1 MVGHCYKLL
10 YYEGSDI
17 MADVNVRILSADD
30 ANSLGFAKISE
41 FNEIDTVDD
50 ADYLLV
56 SGHRSG
62 EESEITRKITIARIA
77 RYFSEETD
85 VRNKWFIPVVRDDV
99 IHWELHWID
108 EVGNHENDMAAP
120 YPIRPIYITDLI
132 GDATDQKSGLLNP
145 TYKQRLDTL
154 VPASTSSDGLMSK
167 EDKGKLDGI
176 EANANNYV
184 LPTATTDVLGGVKI
198 DNRTIVMNANGVIRS
213 NAGVPDSR
221 RCVLPYTDWDPIT
234 LTLHLDISINVNMR
248 NIIDVDPAS
257 VDLWVNNKIYAISET
272 SEGITFRCDQIP
284 TNDIVIFIVSTMVNV
299 IESE

>member
-1 MVGHCYKLL
+1 M
-10 YYEGSDI
+10 S
-17 MADVNVRILSADD
+17 DVNVRILSADD
-30 ANSLGFAKISE
+30 ADSLGFAKISE
-41 FNEIDTVDD
+41 FREIESVDA

-56 SGHRSG
+56 SGHRAG
-62 EESEITRKITIARIA
+62 DESEITRKVKISDIAQ
-77 RYFSEETD
+77 YFIGD
-85 VRNKWFIPVVRDDV
+85 VNINMQWFIPYTADGI
-99 IHWELHWID
+99 IHWKFVSLSQVGDHESDMSASDPILPID
-108 EVGNHENDMAAP
+108 VSS
-120 YPIRPIYITDLI
+120 LI

-234 LTLHLDISINVNMR
+234 MTLHLDISINVNMR

-257 VDLWVNNKIYAISET
+257 VDLWVNNRIYAISET
-272 SEGITFRCDQIP
+272 SEGITFRCNQIP